1 MMKAHIKLALAVV
14 LCAAM
19 TSIVLCGCGTNGT
32 ASLADPMAFYQ
43 QARDNVRTAD
53 SFRMRGE
60 MLMEFNGLPGADTMA
75 VDYDM
80 VYELKSDG
88 EMLAKMDMRYQGQQG
103 FDMQAYITEN
113 RMYMEMPGGMWV
125 FQDLNLASDLTDV
138 GQAMGPQY
146 VIQML
151 DMAESAVVVAED
163 TGSITY
169 DLVLDYDKMMAAQQQ
184 DMQEIMEQ
192 LEEQGVPGFDP
203 DAFAEIIKEILSEME
218 LKMTVDKNSGLPT
231 AMQMH
236 MDMDFSLFAE
246 LLPEGTLPQGASMS
260 MDADFEF
267 SDYGKTFDIE
277 LPEEAKDAI
286 PMEELEGL
294 AET

>member
-1 MMKAHIKLALAVV
+1 MIKVPLKLALAVI

-32 ASLADPMAFYQ
+32 ASLADPMTFYQ
-43 QARDNVRTAD
+43 QARDNVRTAN

-60 MLMEFNGLPGADTMA
+60 MVMEFSDLPGAETMA

-80 VYELKSDG
+80 EYEHKSDG
-88 EMLAKMDMRYQGQQG
+88 EMLAKMDMRYRGQQG
-103 FDMQAYITEN
+103 FDVQAYILEN

-125 FQDLNLASDLTDV
+125 YQDLNLASDLTDV

-146 VIQML
+146 VMQML
-151 DMAESAVVVAED
+151 DMAESAEVVAED
-163 TGSITY
+163 ADSITY

-184 DMQEIMEQ
+184 DMQEI
-192 LEEQGVPGFDP
+192 LEELEAQGITEFDP
-203 DAFAEIIKEILSEME
+203 AAFADLVEEIFSEME
-218 LKMTVDKNSGLPT
+218 LRMTVDKNSGLPS
-231 AMQMH
+231 AMHMY
-236 MDMDFSLFAE
+236 MDMDFSVFAE
-246 LLPEGTLPQGASMS
+246 LLPEGTLPQGASMT

-267 SDYGKTFDIE
+267 SDYGEAFDIE
-277 LPEEAKDAI
+277 LPGEAEDAI
-286 PMEELEGL
+286 PIEELEGL